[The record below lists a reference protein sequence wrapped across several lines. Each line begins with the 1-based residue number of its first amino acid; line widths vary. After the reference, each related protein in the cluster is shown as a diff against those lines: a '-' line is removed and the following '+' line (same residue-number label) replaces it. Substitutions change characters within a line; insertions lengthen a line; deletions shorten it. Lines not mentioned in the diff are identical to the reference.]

1 MASVTED
8 IKARIDIVNYI
19 SQYVPLKKAGRYYK
33 ACCPFHAEKTPS
45 FVVNADTQSWRCFGA
60 CAEGG
65 DLFNFAMKQNGW
77 SFPEALEELG
87 KQAGVEVRKQSPQD
101 KQRAEHQDKLR
112 GLLQTAA
119 EMYHTKLIQDP
130 ESVPVLDY
138 ARQQRGFTDQT
149 IQDYMIGY
157 APPGWQNM
165 LNALTNLGYE
175 EDLIIE
181 AGVAVKNDS
190 GRVYD
195 RFRNRLMIPIRDDR
209 GRTIGFGARVLDPED
224 NPKYLNSPQT
234 PVFDKSKVLFGL
246 DVAKQVIRETETA
259 VIVEGYMD
267 VIQAHQ
273 AGFMNVVAQMGTA
286 MTETQIARIAPRYA
300 KKIVLAL
307 DSDAAGQNATRRSL
321 ETARQTLAAD
331 FAGRLSVDMRVL
343 QIPDAKDPDDLIR
356 ETPDQWAQLVDNAMA
371 VADFVIEMEAQHLTP
386 DSSIQE
392 REAVAKRLLPILVAS
407 ESDFYKQENLQKLAM
422 RLRIGERDLLVWS
435 EAQKRK
441 ESPPQASVREDE
453 PPPLDYDSL
462 EPPPEDDEDDAIQII
477 PDAVIPDS
485 KVDARCLR
493 ILFENPDL
501 YYQVNRRFRELANGN
516 EALHQGPLDA
526 VGEADFS
533 RVEDQQLMQMF
544 QVAVQQHE
552 MEVVDYLREHIDFSL
567 QQRLGQILVTD
578 GEQIRHNLK
587 NRFGAEL
594 QHIIK
599 QVERQS
605 EAKPAV
611 EIIEKAVIL
620 RKQRLEQE
628 MNEIRFM
635 QMQEDDPDL
644 SLHLSMQVALRKQ
657 AKQLL
662 DQELQ
667 EQQFQFT

>member
-1 MASVTED
+1 MASVTEE
-8 IKARIDIVNYI
+8 IKAKIDIINYI

-45 FVVNADTQSWRCFGA
+45 FVVNEDSQSWRCFGA

-87 KQAGVEVRKQSPQD
+87 KQAGVEVRRQSSQD
-101 KQRAEHQDKLR
+101 KQRAEHHDKLR

-119 EMYHTKLIQDP
+119 EMYHTKLVQGP
-130 ESVPVLDY
+130 ESEFVLEY
-138 ARQQRGFTDQT
+138 ARQHRGFTAQT

-165 LNALTNLGYE
+165 LNALGSLGYD

-181 AGVAVKNDS
+181 AGLAVKNDR

-209 GRTIGFGARVLDPED
+209 GRPVGFGARVLDPED

-246 DVAKQVIRETETA
+246 DLAKQVIRETETA

-286 MTETQIARIAPRYA
+286 MTETQIAQIAPRYA

-307 DSDAAGQNATRRSL
+307 DSDAAGQQATRRSL
-321 ETARQTLAAD
+321 ETARQTLADD
-331 FAGRLSVDMRVL
+331 FAGRLSVDMRIL

-356 ETPDQWAQLVDNAMA
+356 ETPEQWTYLVDNAMA
-371 VADFVIEMEAQHLTP
+371 VADFVIEMEMQHLGP

-392 REAVAKRLLPILVAS
+392 REAVARRLLPILVAS
-407 ESDFYKQENLQKLAM
+407 ENDFYRQENLQKLAR

-435 EAQKRK
+435 EVQKRQ
-441 ESPPQASVREDE
+441 ESPLFGVREDE

-462 EPPPEDDEDDAIQII
+462 EPPLEDDEVDAIQS
-477 PDAVIPDS
+477 VPDS
-485 KVDARCLR
+485 KVGARCLR

-516 EALHQGPLDA
+516 QALHQGPLEA

-533 RVEDQQLMQMF
+533 RIEDQQLMQIF
-544 QVAVQQHE
+544 REAVQQHE
-552 MEVVDYLREHIDFSL
+552 MEVVDYLRDHIDFAL
-567 QQRLGQILVTD
+567 QQRLDQILVTD
-578 GEQIRHNLK
+578 REQMRHNLK

-599 QVERQS
+599 QFERQS
-605 EAKPAV
+605 EASKAKPTV
-611 EIIEKAVIL
+611 EIIEKAIIL
-620 RKQRLEQE
+620 RRQRLEQE

-635 QMQEDDPDL
+635 QMQEDDSEL
-644 SLHLSMQVALRKQ
+644 SLNLGMQVTLRRQ

-662 DQELQ
+662 DQALQ
-667 EQQFQFT
+667 EQQIQFT